1 MNDQIH
7 PPVKQINP
15 YLLLFVGIAMCS
27 VPLVFIG
34 RFPEQFAA
42 AQLPLSLFMALGAG
56 LVGAA
61 IPGAIHVKLPGIQAA
76 GAAAMFAL
84 VLYLGNPSAEQKLVE
99 EYAATDGTAPL
110 NQLSAQSDIPTNPQD
125 DNEIAR
131 ELPEN
136 PIDLPRLAERSGTAD
151 ADGEIEAVVVP
162 VTGTVEQPSGW
173 IYLGHKTMFGNWGIR
188 YFNGNGL
195 PQQGDVI
202 TVMSDRPRPLMDQS
216 PKLKGL
222 RYDFGNQIAEASPDT
237 RLKVEK
243 VKVVGLG
250 KVWAQVQPYSEN
262 RG

>member
-61 IPGAIHVKLPGIQAA
+61 IPGAIQLKLPGVQAA

-99 EYAATDGTAPL
+99 EYAATDGTVPL
-110 NQLSAQSDIPTNPQD
+110 SQFSARSDIPTNPQD

-136 PIDLPRLAERSGTAD
+136 PIDLPKPKQRNDIANAVDEAHTFKPTTEEAEL
-151 ADGEIEAVVVP
+151 
-162 VTGTVEQPSGW
+162 QSGW

-202 TVMSDRPRPLMDQS
+202 TVTSDRPRPLMDQS

>member
-1 MNDQIH
+1 MNDQVH

-61 IPGAIHVKLPGIQAA
+61 IPGAIQLKLP
-76 GAAAMFAL
+76 
-84 VLYLGNPSAEQKLVE
+84 
-99 EYAATDGTAPL
+99 
-110 NQLSAQSDIPTNPQD
+110 
-125 DNEIAR
+125 
-131 ELPEN
+131 
-136 PIDLPRLAERSGTAD
+136 
-151 ADGEIEAVVVP
+151 
-162 VTGTVEQPSGW
+162 
-173 IYLGHKTMFGNWGIR
+173 
-188 YFNGNGL
+188 
-195 PQQGDVI
+195 GDVI
-202 TVMSDRPRPLMDQS
+202 TVTSDRPRPLMDQS